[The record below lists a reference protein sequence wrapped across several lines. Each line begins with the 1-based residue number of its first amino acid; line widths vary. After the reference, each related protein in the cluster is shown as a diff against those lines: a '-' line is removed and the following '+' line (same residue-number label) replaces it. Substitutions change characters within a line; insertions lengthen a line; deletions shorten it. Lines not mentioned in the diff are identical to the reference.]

1 MTEGHRIASDV
12 AFTPGVKAIQARKG
26 SRGTYARMESQGG
39 WATAI
44 TDELAEFIAAQTSV
58 FLATANAQG
67 QPYIQHRGGPPGFL
81 RVVDAHTIAFADLRG
96 NRQLISRGNLA
107 GNDRVAL
114 ILMDYPRR
122 SRLKLIGHARVVA
135 RDEASPAVLAALDPK
150 LAQRAERIVVID
162 VVGFDWNCPQHITPR
177 FTEAEVEAYVA
188 PLHARIAELEAR
200 LTKADSP

>member
-1 MTEGHRIASDV
+1 MALRYRQLL
-12 AFTPGVKAIQARKG
+12 FTPSVRDQQA
-26 SRGTYARMESQGG
+26 STYGAAQ
-39 WATAI
+39 
-44 TDELAEFIAAQTSV
+44 ELGDDAPPDALGEVEAEFIASRDSFYVASV
-58 FLATANAQG
+58 GETG
-67 QPYIQHRGGPPGFL
+67 WPYVQHRGGPPGFL
-81 RVVDAHTIAFADLRG
+81 RVVDAHMIAFADLRG

-135 RDEASPAVLAALDPK
+135 RDEASPAVLAALDSK

-188 PLHARIAELEAR
+188 PLRARIAELEAR